1 MGGEAGCAS
10 GPDSDDARLVAAL
23 RRGDEAVF
31 VQMIERYQSSLI
43 RMAMLYVADWDTAEE
58 VVQETWLGV
67 LRGIDR
73 FEGHSSIKTWIV
85 GILTNR
91 AKRRGQREKR
101 SVPFSLAWI
110 SGEDDEPAVP
120 ASRFEPPGHRWA
132 GHWVAPP
139 SDWAVLPEEMV
150 LAQEVRETVERVI
163 AALPPAQR
171 EVITL
176 RDIEG
181 WPAVEV
187 CQVLQLTEVNQRV
200 LLHRARAKVRQ
211 ALEQHFGE

>member
-1 MGGEAGCAS
+1 MSGEAGCAS
-10 GPDSDDARLVAAL
+10 GPDSDDNRLVAAL
-23 RRGDEAVF
+23 RRGDEAAF
-31 VQMIERYQSSLI
+31 AGLIERLQSSLI
-43 RMAMLYVADWDTAEE
+43 RIAMLYVADRETAEE

-67 LRGIDR
+67 LRGIDQ
-73 FEGHSSIKTWIV
+73 FEGRSSLRTWIV
-85 GILTNR
+85 RILTNR

-101 SVPFSLAWI
+101 SVPFSRAWTA
-110 SGEDDEPAVP
+110 GEDDEPAVP
-120 ASRFEPPGHRWA
+120 ASRFEPPGRRWA
-132 GHWVAPP
+132 GHWMAPP
-139 SDWAVLPEEMV
+139 SDWAALPEEMV
-150 LAQEVRETVERVI
+150 LAQEVRATVERAI

-187 CQVLQLTEVNQRV
+187 CQVLQVTEANQRV

-211 ALEQHFGE
+211 ALERHFGE